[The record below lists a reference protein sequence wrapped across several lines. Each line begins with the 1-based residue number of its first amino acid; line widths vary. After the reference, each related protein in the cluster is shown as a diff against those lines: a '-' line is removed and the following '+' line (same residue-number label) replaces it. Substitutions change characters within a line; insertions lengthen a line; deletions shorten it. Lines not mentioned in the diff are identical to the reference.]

1 MKNQDLNY
9 EWSNPKWE
17 LTSSLNFWNENM
29 RCFTK
34 GSNSDFLS
42 SPFRVKPGAFKIINC
57 SWFCKCSLRFQW
69 QNEVSKRS
77 IIVEHVR
84 VEPFRMLWRSIE
96 ANSRGP
102 RGGIGRRGWNRNSNF
117 IECFSSL
124 LFSLSFSF
132 LFLQCSF
139 FFFLGWNNFN
149 IFFSSSPFFF
159 YNFFF
164 ELFRDENKIFILYC
178 WIFNLWSFFYE

>member
-1 MKNQDLNY
+1 MNGPIQNGSWLLLWISEMRICVVSPKDPIQIFFPLLSV
-9 EWSNPKWE
+9 SNE
-17 LTSSLNFWNENM
+17 RT
-29 RCFTK
+29 
-34 GSNSDFLS
+34 
-42 SPFRVKPGAFKIINC
+42 PGAFKIINC

-124 LFSLSFSF
+124 LFSLSLSF
-132 LFLQCSF
+132 LFLQCSL

-149 IFFSSSPFFF
+149 IFFPPL
-159 YNFFF
+159 
-164 ELFRDENKIFILYC
+164 LFSFIISFSNCFAMKIKFLLYC

>member
-1 MKNQDLNY
+1 MNGPIQNGSWLLLWISEMRICVVSPKDPIQIFFPLLSV
-9 EWSNPKWE
+9 SNE
-17 LTSSLNFWNENM
+17 RT
-29 RCFTK
+29 
-34 GSNSDFLS
+34 
-42 SPFRVKPGAFKIINC
+42 PGAFKIINC

-124 LFSLSFSF
+124 LFSLSLSF

-164 ELFRDENKIFILYC
+164 ELFRDENKIFIVLLN
-178 WIFNLWSFFYE
+178 F

>member
-1 MKNQDLNY
+1 MAIFFFQKFFKLIDSEKSRSTKFLMKNQDLNY
-9 EWSNPKWE
+9 ERSNPKWE
-17 LTSSLNFWNENM
+17 LTSEMRICVVSPKDPIQISFSLLSVSNE
-29 RCFTK
+29 RT
-34 GSNSDFLS
+34 
-42 SPFRVKPGAFKIINC
+42 PGAFKIINC

-117 IECFSSL
+117 IECFFFSPFLS
-124 LFSLSFSF
+124 LFSFFSF
-132 LFLQCSF
+132 CNVLSF
-139 FFFLGWNNFN
+139 FF
-149 IFFSSSPFFF
+149 
-159 YNFFF
+159 
-164 ELFRDENKIFILYC
+164 KMK
-178 WIFNLWSFFYE
+178 

>member
-1 MKNQDLNY
+1 MNGPIQNGSWLLLWISEMRICVVSPKDPIQIFFPLLSV
-9 EWSNPKWE
+9 SNE
-17 LTSSLNFWNENM
+17 RT
-29 RCFTK
+29 
-34 GSNSDFLS
+34 
-42 SPFRVKPGAFKIINC
+42 PGAFKIINC

-124 LFSLSFSF
+124 LFSLSLFSLFAMFF
-132 LFLQCSF
+132 LFF
-139 FFFLGWNNFN
+139 F
-149 IFFSSSPFFF
+149 
-159 YNFFF
+159 
-164 ELFRDENKIFILYC
+164 RMK
-178 WIFNLWSFFYE
+178 

>member
-1 MKNQDLNY
+1 MNGPIQNGSWLLLWISEMRICVVSPKDPIQIFFPLLSV
-9 EWSNPKWE
+9 SNE
-17 LTSSLNFWNENM
+17 RT
-29 RCFTK
+29 
-34 GSNSDFLS
+34 
-42 SPFRVKPGAFKIINC
+42 PGAFKIINC

-124 LFSLSFSF
+124 LFSLSLFS
-132 LFLQCSF
+132 LLQCSF

-164 ELFRDENKIFILYC
+164 ELFRDENKIFIVLLN
-178 WIFNLWSFFYE
+178 F